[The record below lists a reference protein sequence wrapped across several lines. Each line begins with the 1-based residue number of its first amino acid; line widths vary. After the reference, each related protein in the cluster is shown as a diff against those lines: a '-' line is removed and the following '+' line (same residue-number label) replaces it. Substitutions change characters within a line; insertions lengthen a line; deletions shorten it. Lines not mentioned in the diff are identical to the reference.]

1 MHSSRSLRRPSLFAL
16 SLSITLSFSPSISS
30 LSFSL
35 LPTFLVSSS
44 SCISLPLSPSFFL
57 FQLVPASVPLLLPL
71 ALSIAIPLPS
81 SVESTLFV
89 EPTMRS
95 ASRYVH
101 PPRSF
106 SLLFILLSLSL
117 SLYFIPF
124 RLSFPGLV
132 HALFSSLC
140 ARLAQVVPSLS
151 LSFSLPPRGFSFADV
166 YISRQV
172 GMQGRTSYAA
182 TCECVRARVGTH

>member
-30 LSFSL
+30 LSFPL

-117 SLYFIPF
+117 PLFHPIPSLFPRAGPRSFFIPL
-124 RLSFPGLV
+124 RQAGPGRSVSITLLLSP
-132 HALFSSLC
+132 
-140 ARLAQVVPSLS
+140 
-151 LSFSLPPRGFSFADV
+151 PPRILFRRCL
-166 YISRQV
+166 YIAT
-172 GMQGRTSYAA
+172 GWYAGA
-182 TCECVRARVGTH
+182 YIIRGHV